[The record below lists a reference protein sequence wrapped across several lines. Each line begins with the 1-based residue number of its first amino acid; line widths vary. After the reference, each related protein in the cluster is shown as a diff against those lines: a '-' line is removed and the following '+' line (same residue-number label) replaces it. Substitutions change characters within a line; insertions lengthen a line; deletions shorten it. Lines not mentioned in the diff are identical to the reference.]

1 MAMDRLY
8 RKLNIDKFNKI
19 CIVDKPDDIY
29 YFNDIDFDKIIL
41 KENYDLI
48 IYFVYDLN
56 TMENQIINTEK
67 RELIP
72 FKKSIYFIYPKKS
85 SKNYDKYI
93 KRDDIFLYLN
103 VDENTG
109 FIKDS
114 EFKFYKM
121 VSFDEDFTLV
131 GLRRE
136 KIEEFNENK
145 YIDYS
150 DFIEDIENVLSKYSK
165 ALKYFEKL
173 SFGYKREW
181 ARYVFS
187 AKRQNT
193 KDKRIEEMINILN
206 LGYKSKAGYLKD
218 LK

>member
-1 MAMDRLY
+1 MDIDKLY
-8 RKLNIDKFNKI
+8 RKINLDRFNKI
-19 CIVDKPDDIY
+19 CIADKPNSIY
-29 YFNDIDFDKIIL
+29 YFNDIDFDNNIL
-41 KENYDLI
+41 KDEYDLI

-67 RELIP
+67 RGLIP
-72 FKKSIYFIYPKKS
+72 FKKSMYFVYPKKS
-85 SKNYDKYI
+85 SKNYDRYI
-93 KRDDIFLYLN
+93 KRDDIFIYLN
-103 VDENTG
+103 VDEKTG
-109 FIKDS
+109 FVKDS

-121 VSFDEDFTLV
+121 VSLDEDFTLV
-131 GLRRE
+131 ELRRE
-136 KIEEFNENK
+136 KIEEVNKNK

-150 DFIEDIENVLSKYSK
+150 DFIVDIENILSKYPK
-165 ALKYFEKL
+165 ALKCFEKI

-181 ARYVFS
+181 ARYIFS

-206 LGYKSKAGYLKD
+206 LGYKSKAEYLKD

>member
-1 MAMDRLY
+1 
-8 RKLNIDKFNKI
+8 
-19 CIVDKPDDIY
+19 
-29 YFNDIDFDKIIL
+29 
-41 KENYDLI
+41 
-48 IYFVYDLN
+48 
-56 TMENQIINTEK
+56 
-67 RELIP
+67 
-72 FKKSIYFIYPKKS
+72 
-85 SKNYDKYI
+85 
-93 KRDDIFLYLN
+93 
-103 VDENTG
+103 
-109 FIKDS
+109 
-114 EFKFYKM
+114 M